1 MHHGCDDRSHSSTDA
16 DDGWMDRKQS
26 AGKITQRDRDRERRP
41 QSRPGPR
48 RSTAGRTREGRSG
61 AEAAARRRET
71 PTRQMFRAEQTASG
85 VASINCRAGV
95 RKEDRERVNDGAQ
108 AGGRRD
114 DGIEWYFRNK

>member
-61 AEAAARRRET
+61 AEAAEEGDSNET
-71 PTRQMFRAEQTASG
+71 DVSG
-85 VASINCRAGV
+85 RTN
-95 RKEDRERVNDGAQ
+95 RERCCLDKLQ
-108 AGGRRD
+108 GGRKGRK
-114 DGIEWYFRNK
+114 IEGE